1 MKIWLK
7 PSKSHQKRDQKASE
21 RINSIRLVQLVRPA
35 QSDRPV
41 RSDGPADR
49 MGQSDRMGQPI
60 DWASRSTGPADRLG
74 QPIQLLF
81 CLPLPFLAYKYPSI
95 HSQTLVLLLLT
106 DQDVPALKSPDF
118 FRFL

>member
-7 PSKSHQKRDQKASE
+7 PSKSHQKRDQKTSE

-49 MGQSDRMGQPI
+49 MDQPI

-74 QPIQLLF
+74 QPIDWASRSTGPADPVAVLPSF
-81 CLPLPFLAYKYPSI
+81 PLPCL
-95 HSQTLVLLLLT
+95 
-106 DQDVPALKSPDF
+106 
-118 FRFL
+118 

>member
-41 RSDGPADR
+41 RS
-49 MGQSDRMGQPI
+49 
-60 DWASRSTGPADRLG
+60 TGPADRLG

-81 CLPLPFLAYKYPSI
+81 CLPFSSLAYKYPSI
-95 HSQTLVLLLLT
+95 PSQTLVLLLLT
-106 DQDVPALKSPDF
+106 DQDAPALKSLDF

>member
-41 RSDGPADR
+41 RS
-49 MGQSDRMGQPI
+49 
-60 DWASRSTGPADRLG
+60 TGPADRLG
-74 QPIQLLF
+74 QPI
-81 CLPLPFLAYKYPSI
+81 
-95 HSQTLVLLLLT
+95 
-106 DQDVPALKSPDF
+106 D
-118 FRFL
+118 